1 MNELSLFE
9 LSEPELKTTKD
20 LSKMFDVSTDTILRA
35 ANKVLD
41 PGSVLRRVINGGE
54 SRVFTEEQA
63 TLIMQEIQKHH
74 NLSSRQ
80 IDSVST
86 DYEMEL
92 LTQKVLM
99 YHVQKAAEYKQRAE
113 VAEKALMRIEHA
125 PGCFSL
131 SQTAKALKLPYG
143 RNTLNDKLKEMK
155 IFMQSGEPY
164 QEYISTGHFKV
175 VTKHT
180 PIGLKTVTLATGKG
194 LVYLAKK
201 LAAEIDESI
210 LPDEA

>member
-9 LSEPELKTTKD
+9 QSKKTMTLPEVADVLGYGAEYLRKKCAELGFTQNGKKTVLTEMQVSKLKSALVPRTSEVK
-20 LSKMFDVSTDTILRA
+20 SKA
-35 ANKVLD
+35 EN
-41 PGSVLRRVINGGE
+41 
-54 SRVFTEEQA
+54 A
-63 TLIMQEIQKHH
+63 T
-74 NLSSRQ
+74 
-80 IDSVST
+80 T

-92 LTQKVLM
+92 LTQKVIM

-113 VAEKALMRIEHA
+113 VAESALMRIEHA

-164 QEYISTGHFKV
+164 QEYISAGHFKV

-180 PIGLKTVTLATGKG
+180 PIGLKTVSLATGKG